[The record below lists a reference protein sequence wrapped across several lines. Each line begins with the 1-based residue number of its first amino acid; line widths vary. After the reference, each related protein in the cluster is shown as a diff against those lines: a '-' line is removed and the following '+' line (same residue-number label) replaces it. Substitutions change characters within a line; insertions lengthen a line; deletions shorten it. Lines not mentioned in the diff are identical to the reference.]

1 MFPETFLNQVA
12 RQRAQVS
19 VINSECSYIQKIYF
33 YPHDFIDREIPRNK
47 FYELILDCTAY
58 TYQLLIAK
66 GEVAL
71 VEYSGMSWFPR

>member
-12 RQRAQVS
+12 RQRAPP
-19 VINSECSYIQKIYF
+19 VINLKCAYIQKIYF

-47 FYELILDCTAY
+47 SCELILDCTVY
-58 TYQLLIAK
+58 IYQLLIAK

-71 VEYSGMSWFPR
+71 VEYSGMS